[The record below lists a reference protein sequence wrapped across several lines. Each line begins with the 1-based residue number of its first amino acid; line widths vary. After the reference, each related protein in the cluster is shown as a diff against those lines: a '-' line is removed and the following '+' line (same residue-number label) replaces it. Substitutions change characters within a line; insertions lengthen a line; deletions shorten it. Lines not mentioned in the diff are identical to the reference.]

1 MDKGSIE
8 GRRHLILSTFLLPFI
23 SSLVF
28 LAGAECPPETGYK
41 GDVSLTNGYNEASIV
56 HFLCPIGQYPWPAN
70 SRICEATG
78 KWSVMR
84 SSTGRIYNSIS
95 CKKMLCPQPVAFENG
110 EFYPRGPYFV
120 GANITFKCNDGY
132 TLRGSVERTCKRN
145 ARWSGVTAVCD
156 DGAGHCPNPG
166 IPPGAMKT
174 GVRYDM
180 DDSIKYECSRGLSL
194 VGSPSR
200 TCLESRR
207 WSGREIDCQYAYSF
221 DLPEDVQEQFKASL
235 SGILNIM
242 ERPASFGRTIKIT
255 KDGILNVY
263 FLLDA
268 SQSVG
273 QANFD
278 IYKACS
284 EYLVD
289 ELALFDMTIQFGI
302 ISYATVPKVIIPI
315 YDEESDNNDHVLTLI
330 RNGLKYSD
338 HKDKTGTNTKAAL
351 EEIYSMMSSQ
361 KETYKN
367 ESVWNSIH
375 HIIIL
380 LTDGKANLGGRP
392 AHTIKRIE
400 DFLDI
405 KHKREDYLDVYTF
418 GIGPEVDMADL
429 SEMASK
435 KDGETHVFR
444 MESANEMKTVFQKI
458 VDIKHYG
465 EMCGLNDE
473 SQESESSFRFPW
485 NVLVKSR
492 RSVSGPCLGSL
503 ISKSWVLS
511 AAHCFKEGEPSD
523 AYDFEI
529 GGQNYKAQRIE
540 IHNCYNISRKKSKNV
555 NEDYDYDV
563 ALVQLKQNVKFSKEA
578 RPICIP
584 CTEPAN
590 RAMKKLKGST
600 CKDHREQ
607 LMGVNEIPAGYLSK
621 NKQNEL
627 IEHRVF
633 IKTNKDRETCVAA
646 VQKWP
651 KFEQIDPVLM
661 VSPRHLCVEGKMSC
675 KGESGGSL
683 FVHLRGRRRFFQV
696 GVLNFGIFNPCS
708 RPGQREPPPPGSE
721 PRDFHFD
728 VIQILPWMRKHVGNE
743 LEFLPDIQKQDIP
756 ACPT

>member
-1 MDKGSIE
+1 MP
-8 GRRHLILSTFLLPFI
+8 GRRQLILSTFLLPFI
-23 SSLVF
+23 SL
-28 LAGAECPPETGYK
+28 LGADCPPETGYK
-41 GDVSLTNGYNEASIV
+41 GNFSLTNGYNEASIV
-56 HFLCPIGQYPWPAN
+56 HFLCPTGQYPWPAN

-84 SSTGRIYNSIS
+84 SSTGKKYSSVS
-95 CKKMLCPQPVAFENG
+95 CKKMVCPQPEAFENG
-110 EFYPRGPYFV
+110 EFFPRGPYYV
-120 GANITFKCNDGY
+120 GANVTFNCNDGY
-132 TLRGSVERTCKRN
+132 TLRGSAERTCGRN

-180 DDSIKYECSRGLSL
+180 DNSIKYACSRGMSL
-194 VGSPSR
+194 VGSPHR

-207 WSGREIDCQYAYSF
+207 WSGTEISCQYPYSF

-235 SGILNIM
+235 SGILNIK
-242 ERPASFGRTIKIT
+242 ERSASFGRTIKI
-255 KDGILNVY
+255 KRDGILNVY

-268 SQSVG
+268 SRSVG
-273 QANFD
+273 EANFD
-278 IYKACS
+278 IYKECS
-284 EYLVD
+284 VYLVD
-289 ELALFDMTIQFGI
+289 ELASFDMTIQFGI

-315 YDEESDNNDHVLTLI
+315 YDENSDNDAHLFELIEND
-330 RNGLKYSD
+330 LKYSD
-338 HKDKTGTNTKAAL
+338 HKDKTGTNIKAAL
-351 EEIYSMMSSQ
+351 EEVYNMMSFQ

-380 LTDGKANLGGRP
+380 LTDGKANIGGRP
-392 AHTIKRIE
+392 ADTIKHIE
-400 DFLDI
+400 EFLDI
-405 KHKREDYLDVYTF
+405 KKKREDYLDVYTF
-418 GIGPEVDMADL
+418 GIGPDVDMADL
-429 SEMASK
+429 SEIASK
-435 KDGETHVFR
+435 KDGESHVFR

-465 EMCGLNDE
+465 DMCGLNDE
-473 SQESESSFRFPW
+473 SPESESSLHFPW

-492 RSVSGPCLGSL
+492 RSVAGPCLGSL

-511 AAHCFKEGEPSD
+511 AAHCFKEGELAD
-523 AYDFEI
+523 AYDFQI
-529 GGQNYKAQRIE
+529 GRQSYKAKTIE

-563 ALVQLKQNVKFSKEA
+563 ALVQLNENVKFSKEA

-590 RAMKKLKGST
+590 RAMKRVKGST

-607 LMGVNEIPAGYLSK
+607 LMGVSQIPAGYLSK
-621 NKQNEL
+621 NNKNEL
-627 IEHRVF
+627 IEKRVF
-633 IKTNKDRETCVAA
+633 IKTNKDREACVAS

-651 KFEQIDPVLM
+651 KFEHINPVLL
-661 VSPRHLCVEGKMSC
+661 VSSRHLCVEGEMSC

-696 GVLNFGIFNPCS
+696 GVLSFGIFNPCS
-708 RPGQREPPPPGSE
+708 RPGQRELPPPGSE
-721 PRDFHFD
+721 PRDFYID
-728 VIQILPWMRKHVGNE
+728 IMQILPWMRKHIGDE
-743 LEFLPDIQKQDIP
+743 LDFLPDIQKQDMTV
-756 ACPT
+756 CPS